1 MSKIITKKSTKAPL
15 LNIKF
20 LSHGTLESRDLQA
33 SRRFYEEVLGLEVIQ
48 HLPNAMTIRHGSNH
62 TYVVVQTNN
71 PKGTYSTTTDSTSVQ
86 RKKFVLPT
94 RFCGRCSRST
104 ASARF
109 RSQGSCTV
117 ITRSCSRIWM
127 LTGGRSW

>member
-48 HLPNAMTIRHGSNH
+48 QIELMGSDATFLTISLPVQSTEVYHRQPKQAIRSLTI
-62 TYVVVQTNN
+62 
-71 PKGTYSTTTDSTSVQ
+71 
-86 RKKFVLPT
+86 
-94 RFCGRCSRST
+94 
-104 ASARF
+104 
-109 RSQGSCTV
+109 
-117 ITRSCSRIWM
+117 
-127 LTGGRSW
+127 